1 MDCHSLIIII
11 LLRRVWPF
19 ILKKLNSLYIPIKYI
34 FCKPWLKIA
43 QQFWRRSKN
52 CKSLWTIGQTKDCL
66 VFYAISAKLQ
76 PLNNSY
82 RQWTTGDQ
90 KSSFEL
96 SAQVRKNISPLPKS
110 ILLKFQKVKLTSA
123 MISGTFPAATASGLM
138 RQTVTSFL
146 PSENEWLNKKI
157 KTLFPFKYCKLLV
170 NNVDYQMSKI
180 HRNLLTQISF
190 RNGNI

>member
-1 MDCHSLIIII
+1 MDHRWSEEFFLTFSLGE
-11 LLRRVWPF
+11 
-19 ILKKLNSLYIPIKYI
+19 
-34 FCKPWLKIA
+34 
-43 QQFWRRSKN
+43 Q
-52 CKSLWTIGQTKDCL
+52 
-66 VFYAISAKLQ
+66 
-76 PLNNSY
+76 
-82 RQWTTGDQ
+82 
-90 KSSFEL
+90 
-96 SAQVRKNISPLPKS
+96 NISCLPKS

-157 KTLFPFKYCKLLV
+157 KKHYCKLWV

-190 RNGNI
+190 RNGDI